1 MGTLIVAGAPVADP
15 RLLAPL
21 VSSAHF
27 VIAAD
32 AGADLC
38 LYLDRMPDLFV
49 GDADSVSASTL
60 ARLRDA
66 NVESVIAPTDKEVSD
81 LDIALSAAAERG
93 LEEVVVCAAWGS
105 RADHTLASVVSMLD
119 ASSLRP
125 VLVEPGEFTAWVLD
139 ADARSQILLA
149 GSGRTFS
156 VLPGPSG
163 ACVSISGARWDLVD
177 ARLTPGSR
185 HGLSNLG
192 VADHVTVSIS
202 EGSAFVILLEHDP
215 SL

>member
-21 VSSAHF
+21 VSSAQF

-66 NVESVIAPTDKEVSD
+66 NVESVTAPTDKEVS
-81 LDIALSAAAERG
+81 
-93 LEEVVVCAAWGS
+93 
-105 RADHTLASVVSMLD
+105 
-119 ASSLRP
+119 
-125 VLVEPGEFTAWVLD
+125 
-139 ADARSQILLA
+139 
-149 GSGRTFS
+149 
-156 VLPGPSG
+156 
-163 ACVSISGARWDLVD
+163 
-177 ARLTPGSR
+177 
-185 HGLSNLG
+185 
-192 VADHVTVSIS
+192 
-202 EGSAFVILLEHDP
+202 
-215 SL
+215 